1 MKNLALKNDPIV
13 DLEAQI
19 AACAKARA
27 VFDNAKRLRTERPDR
42 MRAAKN
48 KLTEAEHSRDALQ
61 AQADAGGDVD
71 HNRLAMLDA
80 QCKSAHA
87 ELDANVRSA
96 HADGVAVEAL
106 RSRLTDA
113 RSELCDAMSPQVE
126 RARALAQAKYAAG
139 LQSIRDAVTIVGKL
153 DDEMLPVRF
162 VVPDIEYGAQ
172 AFGRVRP
179 SPDVVD
185 LLLAIDP
192 AIRER
197 DTALRA
203 GMR

>member
-1 MKNLALKNDPIV
+1 VKNLAIKHDPVV
-13 DLEAQI
+13 DLETQI

-27 VFDNAKRLRTERPDR
+27 VFDNAKRLRSERPDR

-48 KLTEAEHSRDALQ
+48 KLAEAEHARDALQ

-71 HNRLAMLDA
+71 FNRLAMLDA
-80 QCKSAHA
+80 QCKSAQA

-96 HADGVAVEAL
+96 HADGVAIEAL
-106 RSRLTDA
+106 RSRLSDVHA
-113 RSELCDAMSPQVE
+113 ALNEAMRPQVE
-126 RARALAQAKYAAG
+126 RARLLAQSKYAAG
-139 LQSIRDAVTIVGKL
+139 LQSIRDAVVIIGKL
-153 DDEMLPVRF
+153 DDEMVPVRF
-162 VVPDIEYGAQ
+162 TVPDIEYGSQ
-172 AFGRVRP
+172 AFSRVRP

-192 AIRER
+192 AVRER

-203 GMR
+203 AMR